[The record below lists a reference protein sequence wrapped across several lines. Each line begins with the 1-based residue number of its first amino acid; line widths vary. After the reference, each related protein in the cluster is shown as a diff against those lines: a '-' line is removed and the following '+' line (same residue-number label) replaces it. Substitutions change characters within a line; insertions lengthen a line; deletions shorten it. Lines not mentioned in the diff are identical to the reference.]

1 MKKRLLL
8 FLYLVIMLSAGTFG
22 VAGEKSTSAASEAGS
37 AGVAATAGQ
46 AGVFAPAAVLKK
58 GAFVIGAEPVLYFDG
73 PKKFGVLG
81 HVRYGLMP
89 SFELNGSLGINRGE
103 LMVRGGIDYQII
115 PDKKGSVGLL
125 VRAGGIM
132 NTDGMGSGIDAGL
145 MVGNQF
151 QLVNIYGGL
160 DMKFI
165 VEPTDVT
172 IATLV
177 GGIHIPFEKKTAFV
191 GEVGLNINNKHSS
204 YLSGGV
210 LFYF

>member
-1 MKKRLLL
+1 MMLAVSV
-8 FLYLVIMLSAGTFG
+8 FMLSAGSFAF
-22 VAGEKSTSAASEAGS
+22 AGENIFSPASDAGS
-37 AGVAATAGQ
+37 AGVAGTAGQ
-46 AGVFAPAAVLKK
+46 AGIFAPAAVLKK

-73 PKKFGVLG
+73 PKKFGILG
-81 HVRYGLMP
+81 HIRYGLMP
-89 SFELNGSLGINRGE
+89 RFELNGSLGINRGE
-103 LMVRGGIDYQII
+103 LMVRGGIDYQVI

-151 QLVNIYGGL
+151 KLVNIYGGL

-165 VEPTDVT
+165 VDPDDYT
-172 IATLV
+172 IATFV
-177 GGIHIPFEKKTAFV
+177 GGIHIPFEKKVAFV
-191 GEVGLNINNKHSS
+191 GEVGLNINNKHAS